1 MKFKNLFALLIIT
14 TLIFNCSS
22 SSNEDEETIQD
33 PDPTGLTYNDDIKS
47 IITGNCTQCHGSP
60 TTQGAP
66 TSYTTY
72 NQVKTDVDKIISRI
86 NSTSNPMPPSGQI
99 ASGLRTT
106 IEQWKDDGLLE
117 N

>member
-1 MKFKNLFALLIIT
+1 MNFKNLLSLLIIAALT
-14 TLIFNCSS
+14 FNCSS
-22 SSNEDEETIQD
+22 NSDDDEETMQD

-66 TSYTTY
+66 TSFTTY
-72 NQVKTDVDKIISRI
+72 NQVRTSVDIIISRI
-86 NSTSNPMPPSGQI
+86 NSTSNPMP
-99 ASGLRTT
+99 AAGLISLDLRNK
-106 IEQWKDDGLLE
+106 IQQWKDDGLLE

>member
-1 MKFKNLFALLIIT
+1 MNFKNLFSLLLIT
-14 TLIFNCSS
+14 TLLFNCSS
-22 SSNEDEETIQD
+22 SSDDDEETMQN
-33 PDPTGLTYNDDIKS
+33 PDPTGLTYDDDIKS

-66 TSYTTY
+66 TSFTTY
-72 NQVKTDVDKIISRI
+72 NQVKASVDLIISRI

-99 ASGLRTT
+99 ASGLRST
-106 IEQWKDDGLLE
+106 IEQWKTDGLLE